1 MYSQGREP
9 LGDSRKDNSP
19 WATCSPLEELAGPLV
34 GVCPRDTLARAP
46 QESCSAMLT
55 ASSIRK
61 RENWRRPKHPR
72 TSSGHRNCWIRTMGR
87 STAVTS
93 GEPLASTRKQHHAGQ
108 TKRAA
113 VRGSKEESAVPLPVP
128 ATGRQVSPSSHSH
141 STHASPAARLPFC
154 TKKLQ
159 LCASRSRQSR
169 WPLEQTG
176 PCSGWRLPALYSKC
190 RARGPGGRNL
200 KRIWEGERG

>member
-93 GEPLASTRKQHHAGQ
+93 GEPLASTRKQHHVGQ

-113 VRGSKEESAVPLPVP
+113 VRGSKEESAVPPLS
-128 ATGRQVSPSSHSH
+128 R
-141 STHASPAARLPFC
+141 RL
-154 TKKLQ
+154 
-159 LCASRSRQSR
+159 ASRSPPAHTATRLTQALLPGSLSAPR
-169 WPLEQTG
+169 SYNFVHPEAGKAAG
-176 PCSGWRLPALYSKC
+176 PWSKQGHAVVGVC
-190 RARGPGGRNL
+190 LRFTVNVGREDRGA
-200 KRIWEGERG
+200 ET

>member
-46 QESCSAMLT
+46 QESCSAMFT

-113 VRGSKEESAVPLPVP
+113 VRGSKEESAVPPHPGDWPAGLPQLTQPLDSRKPCCP
-128 ATGRQVSPSSHSH
+128 APFLHQEATTLCIPK
-141 STHASPAARLPFC
+141 PAKPLAPGANRAMQWLAFAC
-154 TKKLQ
+154 ALQ
-159 LCASRSRQSR
+159 
-169 WPLEQTG
+169 
-176 PCSGWRLPALYSKC
+176 
-190 RARGPGGRNL
+190 
-200 KRIWEGERG
+200 